1 MEFLLGVVA
10 TVVVAIFAP
19 VQFAAG
25 VAWVRSFWSKPPTLG
40 E

>member
-10 TVVVAIFAP
+10 TVVAEIVVLFVAA
-19 VQFAAG
+19 VV
-25 VAWVRSFWSKPPTLG
+25 VAVRRVKNDTRFR